1 MSKGSIGYKRISV
14 VMSYLLAVP
23 FGSFS
28 GFILFMYTFELG
40 KTVKDGD
47 ALLAGIIL
55 FVGTPLVFFLPRLVY
70 MTVTWIGAGF
80 KEDKA

>member
-23 FGSFS
+23 FGLVMMIMFADSFYPG
-28 GFILFMYTFELG
+28 GFNTKNVTTSSIFF
-40 KTVKDGD
+40 
-47 ALLAGIIL
+47 
-55 FVGTPLVFFLPRLVY
+55 FVGTPLVFFLPRWVY
-70 MTVTWIGAGF
+70 MTLTWIGAGF